1 MSPDSGWTG
10 TVSGESRA
18 GDEMMAHAF
27 ERARRHPFWRHLYR
41 DCGNW
46 RDAPVCQKSDLLA
59 ALDGF
64 SPAGE
69 DRGVYLV
76 RSGGSAG
83 GGPLIFPVDIA
94 ENHAQRQA
102 LAEHML
108 ACGVFAPRSV
118 VLNLFAYTGL
128 YRTAAIVDDLLERC
142 YATTLPMSAQSPYA
156 DMRAAAALFQ
166 PTHLAGTPS
175 VLTLFANWCEESGQ
189 ALPRIPQL
197 LYAGELMRDSVRER
211 LCRTFGVRQIWSL
224 YGAAETG
231 IWAVCDATATPGLF
245 SILPRM
251 VVEIAAP
258 DKEGFGEIV
267 VTNTWR
273 ERFPLFR
280 YSQGDIGRIVRREGE
295 RMLEVRGRRPRTFR
309 FYEITHD
316 DGGFAAVA
324 EGCTAWQAVLDLEA
338 DGCDRLGLH
347 VVCDDPAILPAVA
360 ERLRRHMK
368 QDEGS
373 GTTHVRAV
381 TFADLHLDPT
391 TGKTATLVDRRR

>member
-1 MSPDSGWTG
+1 MSPDAGWIA
-10 TVSGESRA
+10 GESHESAAPVARQ
-18 GDEMMAHAF
+18 MAQAF
-27 ERARRHPFWRHLYR
+27 QVARNHPFWRTFYR
-41 DCGNW
+41 GYDHW
-46 RDAPVCQKSDLLA
+46 QDAPVCQKADLLA

-69 DRGVYLV
+69 ARGVYLV
-76 RSGGSAG
+76 RSGGSTS
-83 GGPLIFPVDIA
+83 GPLIFPVDIA

-102 LAEHML
+102 LAEHLL
-108 ACGVFAPRSV
+108 ARGVFAPSSV

-128 YRTAAIVDDLLERC
+128 YRTAAIIDDLLERC
-142 YATTLPMSAQSPYA
+142 YATTLPMSAQSPYS
-156 DMRAAAALFQ
+156 DMRAAADLFQ

-175 VLTLFANWCEESGQ
+175 ILTLFANWCEESGQ
-189 ALPRIPQL
+189 APPQFQNL

-211 LCRTFGVRQIWSL
+211 LCRTFGIRQIWSM

-231 IWAVCDATATPGLF
+231 IWGVCDASATPGLF
-245 SILPRM
+245 TVLPR
-251 VVEIAAP
+251 VLVEIHEP
-258 DKEGFGEIV
+258 DADGFGEIV

-280 YSQGDIGRIVRREGE
+280 YSQGDFGRVVTRDGE
-295 RMLEVRGRRPRTFR
+295 RLLEVRGRRPRSFR

-316 DGGFAAVA
+316 DSGFAAVA
-324 EGCTAWQAVLDLEA
+324 EGCTAWQAVLDFGP

-347 VVCDDPAILPAVA
+347 VVCDGATDLGCMA

-368 QDEGS
+368 QDPGS

-381 TFADLHLDPT
+381 TLADLRLDPT
-391 TGKTATLVDRRR
+391 TAKTATLVDLRR